1 MCRAATVLIVVA
13 TTTGLFLT
21 STTTYLLS
29 VGCEKDAPIS
39 RNIWKI
45 RDTLCSV
52 CQAIIGPRLLWIIA
66 SSKRQLNM
74 MSSVLRSLS
83 GQRTC
88 TRATDFVNI
97 LSMDYLSRGNTY
109 RPDLNKIGHAHL
121 CSESEIV
128 YNLVRRVIIAIKKRY
143 HGVVPCTRSYPS
155 YSIDN
160 SRAIDNAK
168 LELVCV
174 WKHGYRFV
182 SVDAFSDQAHDV
194 ESLLSLV
201 VLEPPLIPFR

>member
-1 MCRAATVLIVVA
+1 M
-13 TTTGLFLT
+13 F
-21 STTTYLLS
+21 
-29 VGCEKDAPIS
+29 
-39 RNIWKI
+39 
-45 RDTLCSV
+45 
-52 CQAIIGPRLLWIIA
+52 
-66 SSKRQLNM
+66 
-74 MSSVLRSLS
+74 SLS
-83 GQRTC
+83 SHYWSSAPMDNCVFQTSAQHDEFRSSQLIG
-88 TRATDFVNI
+88 ATDMYTSNRFAYPVNI

-168 LELVCV
+168 LELV